1 MKPDTVLKLGEF
13 EFQALEVPESITAG
27 GAQQLVTHTLVGG
40 ARVIDAMGRGD
51 RDLEWSGYIM
61 GLAALERARFL
72 DTQRV
77 NAPELLLSWSK
88 LRFRVVIAEFE
99 WTFERYYQIPYRIR
113 CTVIEDL
120 NEPVSRVVTNDEV
133 KQALAA
139 DLEKAK
145 ELAGEVNDSI
155 LDTALDSIDTAIK
168 AVSDF
173 ATATQ
178 ETINAVLT
186 PIVAAQQR
194 VETLIGGATNF
205 VQNVTT
211 LGGILPNN
219 PISQA
224 VTKISGQANNYLQ
237 LGNLYTLQSTL
248 GRMDVGLSQVAG
260 LGATVQSITVA
271 GGDLFTVAKG
281 LYGDATK
288 WTGLA
293 AANGITDPVLDGTT
307 ELKVPK
313 NVPDN
318 GGVLGSA

>member
-1 MKPDTVLKLGEF
+1 MKPDTTLTLGDFTF
-13 EFQALEVPESITAG
+13 EGLEIPESITAG
-27 GAQQLVTHTLVGG
+27 GAQQLVTHQLVGG

-51 RDLEWSGYIM
+51 RDLEWSGYLM
-61 GLAALERARFL
+61 GPAALERARYL
-72 DTQRV
+72 DTLRV
-77 NAPELLLSWSK
+77 NAPALLLSWSK
-88 LRFRVVIAEFE
+88 LRFTVVIAEFE
-99 WTFERYYQIPYRIR
+99 WTFERWYHLQYKIR

-120 NEPVSRVVTNDEV
+120 NAPVKRVVTNEELN
-133 KQALAA
+133 QAIAE

-145 ELAGEVNDSI
+145 ELGAEVDDSI
-155 LDTALDSIDTAIK
+155 LSSALNSIDTAIK

-178 ETINAVLT
+178 ETIDAVLT

-194 VETLIGGATNF
+194 VETLIAGANNF

-224 VTKISGQANNYLQ
+224 VTKISGQAANYLQ

-248 GRMDVGLSQVAG
+248 GRLDVGLSQVAG
-260 LGATVQSITVA
+260 LGTTVQSLKVA
-271 GGDLFTVAKG
+271 GGDLFTVAKD
-281 LYGDATK
+281 LYGDARK

-293 AANGITDPVLDGTT
+293 EANGITDPVLTGVT
-307 ELKVPK
+307 ELKVPEK
-313 NVPDN
+313 VPDS
-318 GGVLGSA
+318 GGVLGSS